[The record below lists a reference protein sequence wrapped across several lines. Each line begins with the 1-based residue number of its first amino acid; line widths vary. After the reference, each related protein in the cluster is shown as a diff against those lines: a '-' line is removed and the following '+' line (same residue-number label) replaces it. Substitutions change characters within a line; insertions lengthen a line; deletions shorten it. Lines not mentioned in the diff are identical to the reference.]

1 MIAKLGGADRD
12 SVFVHASA
20 RGGSTYIFNVLRRTE
35 SLLCFDEPISD
46 DFTYFD
52 KNDYARRVA
61 RGEWNWSHSFLRRFS
76 RAEFVDAWDDVMH
89 LYPQGVTFR
98 DYAPRDRIIS
108 DELKSYLA
116 ALIQYANRKGKR
128 AALCDIYSRGRAGVL
143 RDAFGGFHVAQ
154 YRDPI
159 SQFGSCFR
167 GLQEYGAWLFLII
180 PLWELGPSAKNPFYS
195 IIPEAWRVPALAWP
209 ADNRAQ
215 RWASTEEYLAMILS
229 PEPQALETLI
239 RWHLLSWF
247 LNNLAAIIYSDLTV
261 DMDRLFDD
269 VEYRDSVGKTLALEI
284 GARPDFSD
292 LTKFTRYYTFEH
304 VDIHRICN
312 EIVAIISD
320 AHEDGTLDIAIASLS
335 KGTPIVS
342 TAAAIET
349 LHAKIESTMATMAS
363 LDGLTKITSDQWKG
377 LVRKHR
383 HFWADPRL
391 RRAMCYVYPYALPL
405 VRAGRKIGML
415 S

>member
-1 MIAKLGGADRD
+1 MIAKLSDADRD
-12 SVFVHASA
+12 SIFVHASA

-61 RGEWNWSHSFLRRFS
+61 RGQWNWSHSFLRRFS

-98 DYAPRDRIIS
+98 DYAPRDGIIS
-108 DELKSYLA
+108 DDLKVYLA
-116 ALIQYANRKGKR
+116 ALIQYANLEGKR

-180 PLWELGPSAKNPFYS
+180 PLWELGPSAKNRFYS

-215 RWASTEEYLAMILS
+215 RWATTEEYLAMILS
-229 PEPQALETLI
+229 PERQALENLI

-247 LNNLAAIIYSDLTV
+247 LNNLAAIIYSDLAI

-269 VEYRDSVGKTLALEI
+269 LEYRESVGKTLASEI
-284 GARPDFSD
+284 GAQPDFSD
-292 LTKFTRYYTFEH
+292 LTKFTRYCTFEH
-304 VDIHRICN
+304 VDIDRICN
-312 EIVAIISD
+312 EIVARVSD
-320 AHEDGTLDIAIASLS
+320 AHENGTLEVAIATLS
-335 KGTPIVS
+335 KGKPIVPAS
-342 TAAAIET
+342 VAIK
-349 LHAKIESTMATMAS
+349 LLRAKFEGAMAGMAS
-363 LDGLTKITSDQWKG
+363 NSGVTIITIEEWKS
-377 LVRKHR
+377 LAQKHR
-383 HFWADPRL
+383 HFWANPRL
-391 RRAMCYVYPYALPL
+391 RCAMRYAYPYALPL
-405 VRAGRKIGML
+405 VEAARKIGIL
-415 S
+415 R